1 MNFIKNQQEYPQTL
15 VMEGIDKKH
24 SMVKVRREKRMKSK
38 EQWRE
43 KNGTAANQEDRDTT
57 DKQNRLFK

>member
-1 MNFIKNQQEYPQTL
+1 MNFIKKKQEYPQTL

-38 EQWRE
+38 EQWTE

-57 DKQNRLFK
+57 DEQNRLFK

>member
-1 MNFIKNQQEYPQTL
+1 
-15 VMEGIDKKH
+15 MEGIDKKH

-38 EQWRE
+38 EQWTE

-57 DKQNRLFK
+57 DEQNRLFK